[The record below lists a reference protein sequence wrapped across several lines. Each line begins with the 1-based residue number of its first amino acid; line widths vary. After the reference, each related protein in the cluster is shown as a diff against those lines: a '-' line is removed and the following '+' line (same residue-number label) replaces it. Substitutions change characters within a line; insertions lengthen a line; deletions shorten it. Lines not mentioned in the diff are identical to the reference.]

1 MKCAALLA
9 VTVLALSGCSKKPE
23 SPSPSA
29 EQKPGETPA
38 GAPLPPPPKYV
49 AATAHNAPVENAAGE
64 VNAFLTEQ
72 LRIFI
77 REKGRLPQ
85 SFAELARVRLDS
97 VPRPPE
103 GKKWVIDTASKEV
116 KAVASQ

>member
-1 MKCAALLA
+1 VKFAVVLA
-9 VTVLALSGCSKKPE
+9 VAVLALSGCSKKPK
-23 SPSPSA
+23 PTPATA
-29 EQKPGETPA
+29 EQKPGEAPA
-38 GAPLPPPPKYV
+38 
-49 AATAHNAPVENAAGE
+49 ENVVGE

-77 REKGRLPQ
+77 REKGRLPE

-97 VPRPPE
+97 VPRSPE
-103 GKKWVIDTASKEV
+103 GKKWVIDTATKEV